1 MHSQSLSV
9 GPQSNGTRAWKYGK
23 SPMPEW
29 IQDLAGNVES
39 NGTFSLPTNSGPVRV
54 HPGSVVIERGGSL
67 WVRSV
72 EEAPALVE
80 SLEESMD
87 SMIMNIGPG
96 KACQFGTSAGSKS
109 RVKTAL
115 PKANNQRSYPSPIGS
130 PPSIEWIHLN
140 TLSVDSAYQRST
152 ENAASRRLIAGI
164 TAKFDWRLCAPLVVS
179 RRADDKLVIIDGQHR
194 WLAARSRDDIA
205 HLPCCVFRYKD
216 TQEEARM
223 FILANRAR
231 KPISR
236 LDDFYAAVAAGDEDA
251 LEIQQLVTDA
261 GLCVARS
268 SSSMGWRPGEVAF
281 TSSIANA
288 IRRFGPASTT
298 DALKHM
304 SAAFFDQK
312 LLHGAALLGALVLI
326 LSKAEADFDPDR
338 LKHAL
343 RTKKLDEWG
352 LVAAGLKC
360 GDYRVAALR
369 KAIMEAY
376 DKPS

>member
-1 MHSQSLSV
+1 MHSRNPSA
-9 GPQSNGTRAWKYGK
+9 GAQSNGTRAWKYDK

-29 IQDLAGNVES
+29 IQDLAGNVQA
-39 NGTFSLPTNSGPVRV
+39 NGTFSLMTDSGDVRV
-54 HPGSVVIERGGSL
+54 HPGNIVIERGGSL
-67 WVRSV
+67 WVRSG
-72 EEAPALVE
+72 EEASALMK
-80 SLEESMD
+80 SLEQDAD
-87 SMIMNIGPG
+87 STIMNIGPG
-96 KACQFGTSAGSKS
+96 KVCQFGTNANVKR
-109 RVKTAL
+109 RVKIGRREAKDQQKN
-115 PKANNQRSYPSPIGS
+115 PPPVGS
-130 PPSIEWIHLN
+130 PPSIEWIHVN

-194 WLAARSRDDIA
+194 WLAARNRDDIA
-205 HLPCCVFRYKD
+205 HLPCCVFRYNNM
-216 TQEEARM
+216 QEEARM

-288 IRRFGPASTT
+288 IRRFGSTT
-298 DALKHM
+298 AAAALMHM
-304 SAAFFDQK
+304 SAAFSDQK
-312 LLHGAALLGALVLI
+312 LLNGAAVLGALVAI
-326 LSKAEADFDPDR
+326 LSKADANFDPDR
-338 LKHAL
+338 LNRAL
-343 RTKKLDEWG
+343 QTKKLDEWG
-352 LVAAGLKC
+352 AVAAGLKC

-369 KAIMEAY
+369 KAITEAY
-376 DKPS
+376 EKSS